1 MRLQAVEVAR
11 WLRRRVEN
19 VAVALLSVM
28 FATFILQ
35 IFFRY
40 VLNNPVGWSEE
51 VIITTWLWSVL
62 WGAAFV
68 LRESEEIRF
77 DIIYSNIGEGA
88 RRVFTAVS
96 GLALIVLYGISLP
109 GAYSYVSFMRV
120 ERSAYLQVPISWL
133 YSVYVIFAVAC
144 VGRYCWLVY
153 QAVRG
158 ARSPA
163 TDPAQLVD
171 SSVPVSPFAL
181 CIVTIVFL
189 GTLGLPI
196 GHSMIAASILYLLLS
211 GLDLGTVAEQ
221 ILHELFNSYVLLAI
235 PLFILAADLMNIGS
249 LTDRLLQFCL
259 VLVGRFRG
267 GLGHVNVVANMI
279 FAGMSG
285 SAIADAVGVGRIIIG
300 MMTKDGRYPVA
311 YAGAITASAAIIGPI
326 IPPSIPMVLYAL
338 ISDTSIGY
346 LFLGGFVPEIMLGVA
361 FMTMNSVI
369 ARRRNYPVEPPV
381 PLRKVPRI
389 TLRAF
394 PALMLPVILLFG
406 IYGGVMTPT
415 EGAAAAAFYAL
426 FASTVL
432 YRAVT
437 WNQLYGAILT
447 SGKASTSIGILI
459 AGALVFNYV
468 VTSENIPKSL
478 QALMSGYHLSAGG
491 FLLIVNIVLLILG
504 CLLEGSTILLVV
516 VPIFIPTAKALGID
530 LVHFGVVV
538 VVNIMIGLLT
548 PPYGL
553 LLFVLAN
560 MTKQPLTAIVREA
573 APFIFTAIVLLA
585 FITVVP
591 ESILWLPRL
600 MGYKG

>member
-1 MRLQAVEVAR
+1 
-11 WLRRRVEN
+11 
-19 VAVALLSVM
+19 
-28 FATFILQ
+28 
-35 IFFRY
+35 
-40 VLNNPVGWSEE
+40 VLN
-51 VIITTWLWSVL
+51 
-62 WGAAFV
+62 
-68 LRESEEIRF
+68 
-77 DIIYSNIGEGA
+77 
-88 RRVFTAVS
+88 
-96 GLALIVLYGISLP
+96 
-109 GAYSYVSFMRV
+109 
-120 ERSAYLQVPISWL
+120 
-133 YSVYVIFAVAC
+133 
-144 VGRYCWLVY
+144 
-153 QAVRG
+153 
-158 ARSPA
+158 
-163 TDPAQLVD
+163 
-171 SSVPVSPFAL
+171 PFAI
-181 CIVTIVFL
+181 CIISISIL
-189 GTLGLPI
+189 AALGLPI
-196 GHSMIAASILYLLLS
+196 GHAMIVSSILYLLLA
-211 GLDLGTVAEQ
+211 GLDLGTAAEQ
-221 ILHELFNSYVLLAI
+221 LLNGLFNSYVLLAV

-285 SAIADAVGVGRIIIG
+285 SAIADAVGIGRIIIG
-300 MMTKDGRYPVA
+300 MMTRGGKYPVA

-338 ISDTSIGY
+338 ISDASIGF
-346 LFLGGFVPEIMLGVA
+346 LFLGGFVPGVMLGIG
-361 FMTMNSVI
+361 FMVMNTLI
-369 ARRRNYPVEPPV
+369 ARRRNYPIEPPIPV
-381 PLRKVPRI
+381 RDIPKI
-389 TLRAF
+389 TIHAF

-415 EGAAAAAFYAL
+415 EGAAAAAAYAL

-432 YRAVT
+432 YRAVS
-437 WNQLYGAILT
+437 WKQLYDAILT
-447 SGKASTSIGILI
+447 SGKATTSVGILI

-478 QALMSGYHLSAGG
+478 QALMSGYDLSAAG

-553 LLFVLAN
+553 LLFIIAN
-560 MTKQPLTAIVREA
+560 MTKQPLSAIVREA
-573 APFIFTAIVLLA
+573 APFIAMALVVLAIITA
-585 FITVVP
+585 VP
-591 ESILWLPRL
+591 ELVLWLPKL

>member
-1 MRLQAVEVAR
+1 MP
-11 WLRRRVEN
+11 
-19 VAVALLSVM
+19 LSP
-28 FATFILQ
+28 LS
-35 IFFRY
+35 
-40 VLNNPVGWSEE
+40 LC
-51 VIITTWLWSVL
+51 II
-62 WGAAFV
+62 A
-68 LRESEEIRF
+68 
-77 DIIYSNIGEGA
+77 
-88 RRVFTAVS
+88 
-96 GLALIVLYGISLP
+96 IVLL
-109 GAYSYVSFMRV
+109 GA
-120 ERSAYLQVPISWL
+120 
-133 YSVYVIFAVAC
+133 
-144 VGRYCWLVY
+144 
-153 QAVRG
+153 
-158 ARSPA
+158 
-163 TDPAQLVD
+163 
-171 SSVPVSPFAL
+171 
-181 CIVTIVFL
+181 
-189 GTLGLPI
+189 LGLPI
-196 GHSMIAASILYLLLS
+196 GHSMIVASIFYLLLS
-211 GLDLGTVAEQ
+211 GLDLGTAAEQ
-221 ILHELFNSYVLLAI
+221 ILNGLFNSYVLLAI

-285 SAIADAVGVGRIIIG
+285 SAIADAVGIGRIIIG
-300 MMTKDGRYPVA
+300 MMTKEGRYPIA

-326 IPPSIPMVLYAL
+326 IPPSIPMVLFAL

-346 LFLGGFVPEIMLGVA
+346 LFLGGFIPGIMLGIA
-361 FMTMNSVI
+361 FMIMNSII

-381 PLRKVPRI
+381 PLRDVPRI

-426 FASTVL
+426 FASAVL
-432 YRAVT
+432 YRTVT
-437 WNQLYGAILT
+437 WKQLYDAILT
-447 SGKASTSIGILI
+447 SGKATTSIGMLI

-468 VTSENIPKSL
+468 VTIENVPN
-478 QALMSGYHLSAGG
+478 ALARLMGGYDLSAGG
-491 FLLIVNIVLLILG
+491 FLVVVNIILLILG

-560 MTKQPLTAIVREA
+560 MTKQPLGTIVREA
-573 APFIFTAIVLLA
+573 VPFILMAIVVLVI
-585 FITVVP
+585 ITIIP
-591 ESILWLPRL
+591 HSILCLPRL
-600 MGYKG
+600 RRYKG

>member
-1 MRLQAVEVAR
+1 M
-11 WLRRRVEN
+11 
-19 VAVALLSVM
+19 
-28 FATFILQ
+28 
-35 IFFRY
+35 
-40 VLNNPVGWSEE
+40 
-51 VIITTWLWSVL
+51 
-62 WGAAFV
+62 
-68 LRESEEIRF
+68 
-77 DIIYSNIGEGA
+77 
-88 RRVFTAVS
+88 
-96 GLALIVLYGISLP
+96 
-109 GAYSYVSFMRV
+109 
-120 ERSAYLQVPISWL
+120 
-133 YSVYVIFAVAC
+133 
-144 VGRYCWLVY
+144 
-153 QAVRG
+153 
-158 ARSPA
+158 
-163 TDPAQLVD
+163 
-171 SSVPVSPFAL
+171 PVSPFAL

-189 GTLGLPI
+189 ATLGLPI
-196 GHSMIAASILYLLLS
+196 GHAMIAASVLYLLLA
-211 GLDLGTVAEQ
+211 GLDLGTAAEQ
-221 ILHELFNSYVLLAI
+221 ILNGLFNSYVLLAI

-285 SAIADAVGVGRIIIG
+285 SAIADAVGIGRIIIG
-300 MMTKDGRYPVA
+300 MMTKEGRYPVG

-346 LFLGGFVPEIMLGVA
+346 LFLGGFVPGILLGAA
-361 FMTMNSVI
+361 FMIMNSVL
-369 ARRRNYPVEPPV
+369 ARRRNFPVEAPI
-381 PLRKVPRI
+381 PLREVPRI

-437 WNQLYGAILT
+437 WKQLYDAILA
-447 SGKASTSIGILI
+447 SGKATTSIGMLI
-459 AGALVFNYV
+459 AGAMAFNYV
-468 VTSENIPKSL
+468 VTIENVPK
-478 QALMSGYHLSAGG
+478 ALAAALSSYELSAAG
-491 FLLIVNIVLLILG
+491 FLLVVNVLLLGLG
-504 CLLEGSTILLVV
+504 CLLEGSTILLVI

-560 MTKQPLTAIVREA
+560 MTRQPLGVIVREA
-573 APFIFTAIVLLA
+573 IPFIAVA
-585 FITVVP
+585 ITVLVVITAVP
-591 ESILWLPRL
+591 ESILWLPRVF
-600 MGYKG
+600 GYKG